1 MSRLFRHSR
10 GVLPRLA
17 FAAVLIGGFSLGLL
31 SARRTQARADGGS
44 ELGYL
49 DISQKHWISA

>member
-1 MSRLFRHSR
+1 MSRLFRR
-10 GVLPRLA
+10 RPGVLARLA
-17 FAAVLIGGFSLGLL
+17 FVAMLIGGFSLGLL